1 MHQCWWVDFPP
12 LGGELLSCRQKD
24 RTVCEGMQQ
33 LPGARRQALLK
44 VGDALSVWVLS
55 PACSRCSGRVVAMP
69 STTDGLLPAK
79 QWPTCSKTGPS
90 TLLPQDFPAQLP
102 KSQGTSHCTEKLTAR
117 FYILHLHSKPG
128 VGDASGDVL
137 TLFTFS
143 SNQKTLPTYLR
154 MQQKYLLFLDISSAF
169 SSWKLQEGWA
179 TQCTLSSKEAFYYCS
194 AKLGESI
201 KSTKQ
206 AVTVI
211 WVVALFRTGKRLPR
225 AILKWPLLS
234 AGLDGYSLA
243 QCCWAESRPKSFGTG
258 LLWRVAHGFVL
269 SGSIETGAA

>member
-1 MHQCWWVDFPP
+1 MLCLSGCCPQPAAGA
-12 LGGELLSCRQKD
+12 LGESWPCPALQMGSCQPSSDLLAARLGPAPCSHRISPLSCPRH
-24 RTVCEGMQQ
+24 R
-33 LPGARRQALLK
+33 ALATAWWSWLQ
-44 VGDALSVWVLS
+44 D
-55 PACSRCSGRVVAMP
+55 
-69 STTDGLLPAK
+69 
-79 QWPTCSKTGPS
+79 WP
-90 TLLPQDFPAQLP
+90 
-102 KSQGTSHCTEKLTAR
+102 
-117 FYILHLHSKPG
+117 HLHSKPG
-128 VGDASGDVL
+128 VGDACGDVL